1 MPMKASDLRKISKK
15 AILTNQNAEEVKY
28 KEFVKN
34 NKQYLEKV
42 ENYMKVVAS
51 EGRYFVKLADSAD
64 VLKDYVGPY
73 FHLNLI
79 ARYFRELGYKFETN
93 GWVISWGD
101 DE

>member
-15 AILTNQNAEEVKY
+15 AILTNQNAEEIKY
-28 KEFVKN
+28 KKFVKD

-51 EGRYFVKLADSAD
+51 EGRYSVKLADSAD
-64 VLKDYVGPY
+64 VLRDYVGAY
-73 FHLNLI
+73 FHLNLV
-79 ARYFRELGYKFETN
+79 ARYFKELGYKFETN
-93 GWVISWGD
+93 GQVISWAE